1 MTHMIVET
9 ANAEHVA
16 LQAFIEVMTPPPP
29 VDYLAWAGDNIV
41 FSARESSFPGPY
53 NRELF
58 PYFDE
63 ILTALSPEDPCRT
76 VTLQGSAQIGKTVV
90 ANIFTLGS
98 IAMDPGDFL
107 VVHPTEPNAKRWSK
121 MKLSPMLK
129 NTASLR
135 HLFPMS
141 SRDGSDSVLYK
152 ERRDGRGAIQISG
165 ANSPAS
171 LSQVSMRR
179 QFQDDLSKWEMNAA
193 GDPEG
198 QADSR
203 SNGFE
208 FAKILKLS
216 TPLIMPGCRITR
228 SYEAGS
234 QEKPHVPCPHCGHM
248 QVLTWSNMLEYLD
261 EDAPENAHFVCED
274 PDCGGIIEE
283 HHRKAMLARLEWRA
297 DNPKARRHHRSFWI
311 WAAYSVLTTWERI
324 ARAWLAAKGEPAAEQ
339 VFFNDQAGEAY
350 VTEGDAPDWEG
361 LRDRAE
367 ATGHAP
373 GVIPAGALVTTL
385 GIDCQDD
392 RVEAQLVGW
401 GRNRQRFVIQYFV
414 IPGHIRED
422 ATRARL
428 DALLKQTWPNAFGQR
443 LPVDMVAIDGNAYTP
458 EVWEWV
464 RRHPASRVIMVRG
477 ARSET
482 SPLLQRVKKE
492 TDEKTGKLK
501 RYSRRFYNF
510 NGAVLKMALYANL
523 RKEDPLEAGYVG
535 LPRGLED
542 EYFRQLTAE
551 RRVEKVQKSGF
562 KVYVW
567 EKDKGQ
573 ANEGLDTMN
582 QAEAAAMRFGVRSL
596 TDAMWDKLEAERE
609 VAPPERQ
616 LDLEELPLVPVQEGE
631 GPVRSEG
638 EAPVTAAS
646 RRGPSNGKSGGPSN
660 GKSHGKSLGSLARNL
675 NG

>member
-9 ANAEHVA
+9 ANAEYVA
-16 LQAFIEVMTPPPP
+16 TEAFIEVMTPPPP
-29 VDYLAWAGDNIV
+29 VDYLAWAKENIV
-41 FSARESSFPGPY
+41 FSQRESSFPGPY
-53 NRELF
+53 NPDLF
-58 PYFDE
+58 PYFSE
-63 ILTALSPEDPCRT
+63 VLTALSPEDPCRI
-76 VTLQGSAQIGKTVV
+76 VTLMGGAQIGKTVV
-90 ANIFTLGS
+90 ANIYTCGS

-121 MKLSPMLK
+121 MKLSPMLRG
-129 NTASLR
+129 TASLR

-179 QFQDDLSKWEMNAA
+179 QFQDDLAKWDMNSA

-228 SYEAGS
+228 NYQAGS
-234 QEKPHVPCPHCGHM
+234 QEKPYVPCPHCGHM
-248 QVLTWSNMLEYLD
+248 QVLTWSSMVENLD
-261 EDAPENAHFVCED
+261 EDAPEDAHFVCED
-274 PDCGGIIEE
+274 PDCGGVIQE
-283 HHRKAMLARLEWRA
+283 HHRPSMLARLEWRA

-311 WAAYSVLTTWERI
+311 WAAYSVLTSWERI
-324 ARAWLAAKGEPAAEQ
+324 ARAWIKAKGEPASEQ

-367 ATGHAP
+367 ADGYP
-373 GVIPAGALVTTL
+373 LGVVPAGALVTTL

-392 RVEAQLVGW
+392 RVEWHLVGW
-401 GRNRQRFVIQYFV
+401 GRNKQRYVIHYGV
-414 IPGHIRED
+414 IAGHIRED
-422 ATRARL
+422 ATRSKL
-428 DALLKQTWPNAFGQR
+428 DTLLKQDWPNVFGQR
-443 LPVDMVAIDGNAYTP
+443 LLVDMVAIDGNAYTA

-464 RRHPASRVIMVRG
+464 RRHPAGRVIMVRG

-482 SPLLQRVKKE
+482 APLLQRVKKE

-510 NGAVLKMALYANL
+510 NGAVFKMALYANL
-523 RKEDPLEAGYVG
+523 RKTDPLEPGFVG

-542 EYFRQLTAE
+542 EYYRQLTSE
-551 RRVEKVQKSGF
+551 RRVEKKLRSGF

-567 EKDKGQ
+567 EKDSAQ
-573 ANEGLDTMN
+573 ANEALDTMN
-582 QAEAAAMRFGVRSL
+582 QAEAAAIRFGVRSMAE
-596 TDAMWDKLEAERE
+596 THWDKLEAERE
-609 VAPPERQ
+609 IAPPEQQ
-616 LDLEELPLVPVQEGE
+616 LDLEELPLAPAPVEPTASDGRAVASAGKTKAARPN
-631 GPVRSEG
+631 GPTVRSSK
-638 EAPVTAAS
+638 ARTP
-646 RRGPSNGKSGGPSN
+646 
-660 GKSHGKSLGSLARNL
+660 GSLDALARL
-675 NG
+675 NNR

>member
-9 ANAEHVA
+9 ANAEYVA
-16 LQAFIEVMTPPPP
+16 LDAFCEVMTPPPP
-29 VDYLAWAGDNIV
+29 VDYLAWAVDNIK
-41 FSARESSFPGPY
+41 FSKRESNFAGDY

-63 ILTALSPEDPCRT
+63 ILRALSPDDPCRVVT
-76 VTLQGSAQIGKTVV
+76 VQGSAQIGKTVV

-98 IAMDPGDFL
+98 VAMDPGDFL

-121 MKLSPMLK
+121 MKLAPMLK
-129 NTASLR
+129 NTASLK

-179 QFQDDLSKWEMNAA
+179 QFQDDLSKWDMNAA
-193 GDPEG
+193 GDPEM

-228 SYEAGS
+228 SYQAGS
-234 QEKPHVPCPHCGHM
+234 QEKPYVPCPHCGHM
-248 QVLTWSNMLEYLD
+248 QVLTWSNMLEHLD

-274 PDCGGIIEE
+274 PDCGGVIEE
-283 HHRKAMLARLEWRA
+283 HHRKGMLAGVEWRA
-297 DNPKARRHHRSFWI
+297 DNPKAKRHHRSFWI
-311 WAAYSVLTTWERI
+311 WAGYSVLTSWERI
-324 ARAWLAAKGEPAAEQ
+324 ARAWIGAKGEPASEQ

-350 VTEGDAPDWEG
+350 VTEGDAPDWEA

-367 ATGHAP
+367 AGGHTL
-373 GVIPAGALVTTL
+373 GVIPAGGLVSTI

-392 RVEAQLVGW
+392 RVEWQLVVW
-401 GRNRQRFVIQYFV
+401 GRDKRRWVVQYGVIA
-414 IPGHIRED
+414 GHIRED
-422 ATRARL
+422 ATRTKL
-428 DALLKQTWPNAFGQR
+428 DALLKQEWPNAFGQR
-443 LPVDMVAIDGNAYTP
+443 LAADMVAIDGNAYTA

-464 RRHPASRVIMVRG
+464 RKHPASRVIMVRG

-482 SPLLQRVKKE
+482 APLLQRVKKE

-510 NGAVLKMALYANL
+510 NGSVFKMALYANL
-523 RKEDPLEAGYVG
+523 RKLDPLEPGYVG

-542 EYFRQLTAE
+542 EYYRQLTAE
-551 RRVEKVQKSGF
+551 RRVEKVLRSGF
-562 KVYVW
+562 KAYVW
-567 EKDKGQ
+567 EKDKAQ

-582 QAEAAAMRFGVRSL
+582 QAEAAALRFGVRSM
-596 TDAMWDKLEAERE
+596 TEGMWDKLEAERE
-609 VAPPERQ
+609 IAPPERQ
-616 LDLEELPLVPVQEGE
+616 LDLEELPLAPAA
-631 GPVRSEG
+631 PS
-638 EAPVTAAS
+638 APVASSPAPPRPAAQEAG
-646 RRGPSNGKSGGPSN
+646 RTTVRTTGPTVKASGSSG
-660 GKSHGKSLGSLARNL
+660 LDALARL
-675 NG
+675 NNR

>member
-9 ANAEHVA
+9 ANAEYVA
-16 LQAFIEVMTPPPP
+16 LEAFIEVMTPPPP
-29 VDYLAWAGDNIV
+29 VDYLGWAGENIV
-41 FSARESSFPGPY
+41 FSARESAFPGPY

-63 ILTALSPEDPCRT
+63 ILSALSPDDPCRT

-141 SRDGSDSVLYK
+141 SRDGLDSVLYK

-234 QEKPHVPCPHCGHM
+234 QEKPYVPCPHCGHM
-248 QVLTWSNMLEYLD
+248 QVLTWANMLENLD

-274 PDCGGIIEE
+274 PDCGGVIDE
-283 HHRKAMLARLEWRA
+283 HHRKGMLARLEWRA

-367 ATGHAP
+367 AAGYSP
-373 GVIPAGALVTTL
+373 GVIPPGALITTI
-385 GIDCQDD
+385 GVDCQDD
-392 RVEAQLVGW
+392 RVEWHLVGW
-401 GRNRQRFVIQYFV
+401 GRNKQRFVIQYGV

-422 ATRARL
+422 VTRTKL
-428 DALLKQTWPNAFGQR
+428 DALLKQNWLNGFGQR
-443 LPVDMVAIDGNAYTP
+443 LPVDMVAIDGNAYTA

-482 SPLLQRVKKE
+482 SPLLQRVAME
-492 TDEKTGKLK
+492 TKEKTGKRK
-501 RYSRRFYNF
+501 RRSRRFYNF
-510 NGAVLKMALYANL
+510 NGAVFKMALYANL
-523 RKEDPLEAGYVG
+523 RKEDPLEAGYVA

-551 RRVEKVQKSGF
+551 RRVEKIQKSGF
-562 KVYVW
+562 KVYLW

-573 ANEGLDTMN
+573 ANEALDTMN
-582 QAEAAAMRFGVRSL
+582 QAEAAAIRFGVRSM
-596 TDAMWDKLEAERE
+596 TDSEWDAIEAERE
-609 VAPPERQ
+609 VALPEQQ
-616 LDLEELPLVPVQEGE
+616 LDLEDLPLVPAAADESASQSDVQTAGVQAPANT
-631 GPVRSEG
+631 GRGRSI
-638 EAPVTAAS
+638 
-646 RRGPSNGKSGGPSN
+646 
-660 GKSHGKSLGSLARNL
+660 GSLARNL